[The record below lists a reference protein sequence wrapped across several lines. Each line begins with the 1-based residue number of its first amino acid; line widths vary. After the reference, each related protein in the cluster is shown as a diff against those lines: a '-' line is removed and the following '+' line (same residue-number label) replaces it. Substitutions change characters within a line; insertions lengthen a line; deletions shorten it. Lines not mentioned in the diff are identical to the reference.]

1 MVLKSSLFK
10 MLYLKE
16 EELKILDLLLIY
28 FSQINARPFNEL
40 IAVLILNLSILQR
53 KFPFPKNNS
62 STNNS
67 KKYDKT

>member
-1 MVLKSSLFK
+1 

-16 EELKILDLLLIY
+16 GELKILDLLLIY

-53 KFPFPKNNS
+53 KFPFPKN
-62 STNNS
+62 TFFY
-67 KKYDKT
+67 KQFKEV

>member
-1 MVLKSSLFK
+1 

-53 KFPFPKNNS
+53 KFPFRKNTFFYKQFKEVLQNLMFM
-62 STNNS
+62 
-67 KKYDKT
+67 

>member
-1 MVLKSSLFK
+1 

-40 IAVLILNLSILQR
+40 IAALILNLSILQR
-53 KFPFPKNNS
+53 KFPFPKN
-62 STNNS
+62 TFFY
-67 KKYDKT
+67 KQFKEV